1 MADLD
6 IINKQL
12 EEDNKFESN
21 INLKGIKDV
30 TLSNGNRIIIMFK
43 NNGEEPT
50 IINVDPNLNLVEEI
64 KKRQEEYTKYQST
77 DSVYNTETILDDIAK
92 ESKSYVE
99 PMILGDDTADELF
112 KKYQTDREKLKIV
125 SSLLKKADKD
135 NVLLPPYEKFAYID
149 PENNCIISMT
159 GKVIE
164 AKFDSLNNEVIIK
177 SPESA
182 SEYRDQD
189 VDSDNAGEPG
199 ENEIDQEELK
209 DEDLSDK
216 EIEELYE
223 EEFYFYLNDI
233 SDEKKKEIMD
243 NLRKALKDADYIAT
257 LPPSEQNY
265 YYNMYNSYVK
275 KKQMSYEKERV
286 FKLVNKN
293 DKTTNQE
300 AGISSYVYIA
310 LVVLVIVLAVFLYF
324 ILRR

>member
-1 MADLD
+1 MADYD

-12 EEDNKFESN
+12 EEENKFESN

-30 TLSNGNRIIIMFK
+30 TLSNGKRIIIMFK

-50 IINVDPNLNLVEEI
+50 IIDIDPKMNLVEEV
-64 KKRQEEYTKYQST
+64 KKRQEEYVKYQGT

-92 ESKSYVE
+92 ESNAFIE
-99 PMILGDDTADELF
+99 PMVLGDETADKLF

-135 NVLLPPYEKFAYID
+135 NVLLPPYDKFAYID

-164 AKFDSLNNEVIIK
+164 ARFDSLNNEVIIK

-182 SEYRDQD
+182 SEYRDQE
-189 VDSDNAGEPG
+189 VDEDELG
-199 ENEIDQEELK
+199 ENERDKEEIK
-209 DEDLSDK
+209 DEEFSDK

-223 EEFYFYLNDI
+223 EEFYHYLKDI
-233 SDEKKKEIMD
+233 SDEKKQEIKD

-257 LPPSEQNY
+257 LPPSEQNF
-265 YYNMYNSYVK
+265 YYNMYNSYAK
-275 KKQMSYEKERV
+275 KKQMSYEKTRV
-286 FKLVNKN
+286 LKLVHKD
-293 DKTTNQE
+293 DKEEEKE

-310 LVVLVIVLAVFLYF
+310 LVVLVIVFAIFMF
-324 ILRR
+324 IIFRR

>member
-1 MADLD
+1 MADYD

-12 EEDNKFESN
+12 EEENKFESN

-30 TLSNGNRIIIMFK
+30 TLSNGKRIIIMFK

-50 IINVDPNLNLVEEI
+50 IIDIDPKMNLVEEV
-64 KKRQEEYTKYQST
+64 KKRQEEYVKYQGT

-92 ESKSYVE
+92 ESNAFIE
-99 PMILGDDTADELF
+99 PKVLGDDTADELF

-135 NVLLPPYEKFAYID
+135 NVLLPPYDRFAYID

-164 AKFDSLNNEVIIK
+164 ARFDSLNNEVIIK

-182 SEYRDQD
+182 SEYRDQE
-189 VDSDNAGEPG
+189 VDEDELG
-199 ENEIDQEELK
+199 ENERDKEETK
-209 DEDLSDK
+209 DEDFSDK

-223 EEFYFYLNDI
+223 EEFYHYLKDI
-233 SDEKKKEIMD
+233 SDEKKQEIMD

-257 LPPSEQNY
+257 LPPSEQNF
-265 YYNMYNSYVK
+265 YYNMYNSYAK
-275 KKQMSYEKERV
+275 KKQMSYEKARV
-286 FKLVNKN
+286 LKLVHKD
-293 DKTTNQE
+293 DKEEERE

-310 LVVLVIVLAVFLYF
+310 LVVLVIVFAIFMF
-324 ILRR
+324 IIFRR

>member
-1 MADLD
+1 MADYD

-12 EEDNKFESN
+12 EEENKFESN

-30 TLSNGNRIIIMFK
+30 TLSNGKRIIIMFK

-50 IINVDPNLNLVEEI
+50 IIDIDPKMNLVEEV
-64 KKRQEEYTKYQST
+64 KKRQEEYVKYQGT

-92 ESKSYVE
+92 ESNAFIE
-99 PMILGDDTADELF
+99 PMVLGDDTADKLF

-135 NVLLPPYEKFAYID
+135 NVLLPPYDKFAYID

-164 AKFDSLNNEVIIK
+164 ARFDSLNNEVIIK

-182 SEYRDQD
+182 SEYRDQE
-189 VDSDNAGEPG
+189 VDEDELG
-199 ENEIDQEELK
+199 ENERDKEETK
-209 DEDLSDK
+209 DEDFSDK

-223 EEFYFYLNDI
+223 EEFYHYLKDI
-233 SDEKKKEIMD
+233 SDEKKQESKD

-257 LPPSEQNY
+257 LPPSEQNF
-265 YYNMYNSYVK
+265 YYNMYNSYAK
-275 KKQMSYEKERV
+275 KKQMSYEKTRV
-286 FKLVNKN
+286 LKLVHKD
-293 DKTTNQE
+293 DKEEERE

-310 LVVLVIVLAVFLYF
+310 LVVLVIVFAIFMF
-324 ILRR
+324 IIFRR

>member
-1 MADLD
+1 MADYD

-12 EEDNKFESN
+12 EEENKFESN

-30 TLSNGNRIIIMFK
+30 TLSNGKRIIIMFK

-50 IINVDPNLNLVEEI
+50 IIDIDPKMNLVEEV
-64 KKRQEEYTKYQST
+64 KKRQEEYVKYQGT

-92 ESKSYVE
+92 ESNAFIE
-99 PMILGDDTADELF
+99 PMVLGDDTADKLF

-135 NVLLPPYEKFAYID
+135 NVLLPPYDKFAYID

-164 AKFDSLNNEVIIK
+164 ARFDSLNNEVIIK

-182 SEYRDQD
+182 SEYRDQE
-189 VDSDNAGEPG
+189 VDEDELG
-199 ENEIDQEELK
+199 ENERDKEETK
-209 DEDLSDK
+209 DEDFSDK

-223 EEFYFYLNDI
+223 EEFYHYLKDI
-233 SDEKKKEIMD
+233 SDEKKQEIKD

-257 LPPSEQNY
+257 LPPSEQNF
-265 YYNMYNSYVK
+265 YYNMYNSYAK
-275 KKQMSYEKERV
+275 KKQMSYEKTRV
-286 FKLVNKN
+286 LKLVHKD
-293 DKTTNQE
+293 DKEEEKE

-310 LVVLVIVLAVFLYF
+310 LVVLVIVFAIFMF
-324 ILRR
+324 IIFRR

>member
-1 MADLD
+1 MADYD

-12 EEDNKFESN
+12 EEENKFESN

-30 TLSNGNRIIIMFK
+30 TLSNGKRIIIMFK

-50 IINVDPNLNLVEEI
+50 IIDIDPKMNLVEEV
-64 KKRQEEYTKYQST
+64 KKRQEEYVKYQGI

-92 ESKSYVE
+92 ESNAFIE
-99 PMILGDDTADELF
+99 PKVLGDDTADELF
-112 KKYQTDREKLKIV
+112 KKYQTDREKLKII

-135 NVLLPPYEKFAYID
+135 NVLLPPYDKFAYID

-164 AKFDSLNNEVIIK
+164 ARFDSLNNEVIIK

-182 SEYRDQD
+182 SEYRDQE
-189 VDSDNAGEPG
+189 VDEDELG
-199 ENEIDQEELK
+199 ENERDKEEIK
-209 DEDLSDK
+209 DEDFSDK

-223 EEFYFYLNDI
+223 EEFYHYLKDI
-233 SDEKKKEIMD
+233 SDEKKQEIMD

-257 LPPSEQNY
+257 LPPSEQNF
-265 YYNMYNSYVK
+265 YYNIYNSYAK
-275 KKQMSYEKERV
+275 KKQMSYEKTRV
-286 FKLVNKN
+286 LKLVHKD
-293 DKTTNQE
+293 DKEEEKE

-310 LVVLVIVLAVFLYF
+310 LVVLVIVFAIFMF
-324 ILRR
+324 IIFRR

>member
-1 MADLD
+1 MADYD

-12 EEDNKFESN
+12 EEENKFESN

-30 TLSNGNRIIIMFK
+30 TLSNGKRIIIMFK

-50 IINVDPNLNLVEEI
+50 IIDIDPKMNLVEEV
-64 KKRQEEYTKYQST
+64 KKRQEEYVKYQGT

-92 ESKSYVE
+92 ESNAFIE
-99 PMILGDDTADELF
+99 PMVLGDETADKLF

-135 NVLLPPYEKFAYID
+135 NVLLPPYDKFAYID

-164 AKFDSLNNEVIIK
+164 ARFDSLNNEVIIK

-182 SEYRDQD
+182 SEYRDQE
-189 VDSDNAGEPG
+189 VDEDELG
-199 ENEIDQEELK
+199 ENERDKEETK
-209 DEDLSDK
+209 DEDFSDK

-223 EEFYFYLNDI
+223 EEFYHYLKDI
-233 SDEKKKEIMD
+233 SDEKKQEIKD

-257 LPPSEQNY
+257 LPPSEQNF
-265 YYNMYNSYVK
+265 YYNMYNSYAK
-275 KKQMSYEKERV
+275 KKQMSYEKTRV
-286 FKLVNKN
+286 LKLVHKD
-293 DKTTNQE
+293 DKEEEKE

-310 LVVLVIVLAVFLYF
+310 LVVLVIVFAIFMF
-324 ILRR
+324 IIFRR

>member
-1 MADLD
+1 MADYD

-12 EEDNKFESN
+12 EEENKFESN

-30 TLSNGNRIIIMFK
+30 TLSNGKRIIIMFK

-50 IINVDPNLNLVEEI
+50 IIDIDPKMNLVEEV
-64 KKRQEEYTKYQST
+64 KKRQEEYAKYQGT

-92 ESKSYVE
+92 ESNAFIE
-99 PMILGDDTADELF
+99 PKVLGDDTADELF

-135 NVLLPPYEKFAYID
+135 NVLLPPYDRFAYID

-164 AKFDSLNNEVIIK
+164 ARFDSLNNEVIIK

-182 SEYRDQD
+182 SEYRDQE
-189 VDSDNAGEPG
+189 VDEDELG
-199 ENEIDQEELK
+199 ENERDKEETK
-209 DEDLSDK
+209 DEDFSDK

-223 EEFYFYLNDI
+223 EEFYHYLKDI
-233 SDEKKKEIMD
+233 SDEKKQEIMD

-257 LPPSEQNY
+257 LPPSEQNF
-265 YYNMYNSYVK
+265 YYNMYNSYAK
-275 KKQMSYEKERV
+275 KKQMSYEKARV
-286 FKLVNKN
+286 LKLVHKD
-293 DKTTNQE
+293 DKEEERE

-310 LVVLVIVLAVFLYF
+310 LVVLVIVFAIFMF
-324 ILRR
+324 IIFRR

>member
-1 MADLD
+1 MADYD

-12 EEDNKFESN
+12 EEENKFESN

-30 TLSNGNRIIIMFK
+30 TLSNGKRIIIMFK

-50 IINVDPNLNLVEEI
+50 IIDIDPKMNLVEEV
-64 KKRQEEYTKYQST
+64 KKRQEEYVKYQGT

-92 ESKSYVE
+92 ESNAFIE
-99 PMILGDDTADELF
+99 PMVLGDDTADKLF
-112 KKYQTDREKLKIV
+112 KKYQTDREKLKII

-135 NVLLPPYEKFAYID
+135 NVLLPPYDKFAYID

-164 AKFDSLNNEVIIK
+164 ARFDSLNNEVIIK

-182 SEYRDQD
+182 SEYRDQE
-189 VDSDNAGEPG
+189 VDEDELG
-199 ENEIDQEELK
+199 ENERDKEETK
-209 DEDLSDK
+209 DEDFNDK

-223 EEFYFYLNDI
+223 EEFYHYLKDI
-233 SDEKKKEIMD
+233 SDEKKQEIKD

-257 LPPSEQNY
+257 LPPSEQNF
-265 YYNMYNSYVK
+265 YYNMYNSYAK
-275 KKQMSYEKERV
+275 KKQMSYEKARV
-286 FKLVNKN
+286 LKLVHKD
-293 DKTTNQE
+293 DKEEEKE

-310 LVVLVIVLAVFLYF
+310 LVVLVIVFAIFMF
-324 ILRR
+324 IIFRR

>member
-1 MADLD
+1 MADYD

-12 EEDNKFESN
+12 EEENKFESN

-30 TLSNGNRIIIMFK
+30 TLSNGKRIIIMFK

-50 IINVDPNLNLVEEI
+50 IIDIDPKMNLVEEV
-64 KKRQEEYTKYQST
+64 KKRQEEYVKYQGT

-92 ESKSYVE
+92 ESNAFIE
-99 PMILGDDTADELF
+99 PKVLGDDTADELF

-135 NVLLPPYEKFAYID
+135 NVLLPPYDKFAYID

-164 AKFDSLNNEVIIK
+164 ARFDSLNNEVIIK

-182 SEYRDQD
+182 SEYRDQE
-189 VDSDNAGEPG
+189 VDEDELG
-199 ENEIDQEELK
+199 ENERDKEEIK
-209 DEDLSDK
+209 DEDFSDK

-223 EEFYFYLNDI
+223 EEFYHYLKDI
-233 SDEKKKEIMD
+233 SDEKKQEIMD

-257 LPPSEQNY
+257 LPPSEQNF
-265 YYNMYNSYVK
+265 YYNMYNSYAK
-275 KKQMSYEKERV
+275 KIQMSYEKTRV
-286 FKLVNKN
+286 LKLVHKD
-293 DKTTNQE
+293 DKEEEKE

-310 LVVLVIVLAVFLYF
+310 LVVLVIVFAIFMF
-324 ILRR
+324 IIFRR

>member
-1 MADLD
+1 MADYD

-12 EEDNKFESN
+12 EEENKFESN

-30 TLSNGNRIIIMFK
+30 TLSNGKRIIIMFK

-50 IINVDPNLNLVEEI
+50 IIDIDPKMNLVEEV
-64 KKRQEEYTKYQST
+64 KKRQEEYVKYQGT

-92 ESKSYVE
+92 ESNAFIE
-99 PMILGDDTADELF
+99 PMVLGDDTADKLF

-135 NVLLPPYEKFAYID
+135 NVLLPPYDKFAYID

-164 AKFDSLNNEVIIK
+164 ARFDSLNNEVIIK

-182 SEYRDQD
+182 SEYRDQE
-189 VDSDNAGEPG
+189 VDEDELG
-199 ENEIDQEELK
+199 ENERDKEETK
-209 DEDLSDK
+209 DEDFSDK

-223 EEFYFYLNDI
+223 EEFYHYLKDI
-233 SDEKKKEIMD
+233 SDEKKQEIKD

-257 LPPSEQNY
+257 LPPSEQNF
-265 YYNMYNSYVK
+265 YYNMYNSYTK
-275 KKQMSYEKERV
+275 KKQMSYEKTRV
-286 FKLVNKN
+286 LKLVHKD
-293 DKTTNQE
+293 DKEEEKE
-300 AGISSYVYIA
+300 AGISSSVYIA
-310 LVVLVIVLAVFLYF
+310 LVVLVILFAIFMLIIF
-324 ILRR
+324 RR

>member
-1 MADLD
+1 MADYD

-12 EEDNKFESN
+12 EEENKFESN

-30 TLSNGNRIIIMFK
+30 TLSNGKRIIIMFK

-50 IINVDPNLNLVEEI
+50 IIDIDPKMNLVEEV
-64 KKRQEEYTKYQST
+64 KKRQEEYVKYQGT

-92 ESKSYVE
+92 ESNAFIE
-99 PMILGDDTADELF
+99 PMVLGDDTADKLF

-135 NVLLPPYEKFAYID
+135 NMLLPPYDKFAYID
-149 PENNCIISMT
+149 PKNNCIISMT

-164 AKFDSLNNEVIIK
+164 ARFDSLNNEVIIK

-182 SEYRDQD
+182 SEYRDQE
-189 VDSDNAGEPG
+189 VDEDELG
-199 ENEIDQEELK
+199 ENERDKEETK
-209 DEDLSDK
+209 DEDFSDK

-223 EEFYFYLNDI
+223 EEFYHYLKDI
-233 SDEKKKEIMD
+233 SDEKKQEIKD

-257 LPPSEQNY
+257 LPPSEQNF
-265 YYNMYNSYVK
+265 YYNMYNSYAK

-286 FKLVNKN
+286 LKLVHKD
-293 DKTTNQE
+293 DKEEERE

-310 LVVLVIVLAVFLYF
+310 LVVLVIVFAIFMF
-324 ILRR
+324 IIFRR

>member
-1 MADLD
+1 MADYD

-12 EEDNKFESN
+12 EEENKFESN

-30 TLSNGNRIIIMFK
+30 TLSNGKRIIIMFK

-50 IINVDPNLNLVEEI
+50 IIDIDPKMNLVEEV
-64 KKRQEEYTKYQST
+64 KKRQEEYVKYQGT

-92 ESKSYVE
+92 ESNAFIE
-99 PMILGDDTADELF
+99 PKVLGDDTADELF

-135 NVLLPPYEKFAYID
+135 NVLLPPYDKFAYID

-164 AKFDSLNNEVIIK
+164 ARFDSLNNEVIIK

-182 SEYRDQD
+182 SEYRDQE
-189 VDSDNAGEPG
+189 VDEDELG
-199 ENEIDQEELK
+199 ENERDKEETK
-209 DEDLSDK
+209 DEDFSDK

-223 EEFYFYLNDI
+223 EEFYHYLKDI
-233 SDEKKKEIMD
+233 SDEKKQEIMD

-257 LPPSEQNY
+257 LPPSEQNF
-265 YYNMYNSYVK
+265 YYNMYNSYAK
-275 KKQMSYEKERV
+275 KKQMSYEKARV
-286 FKLVNKN
+286 LKLVHKD
-293 DKTTNQE
+293 DKEEERE

-310 LVVLVIVLAVFLYF
+310 LVVLVIVFAIFMF
-324 ILRR
+324 IIFRR